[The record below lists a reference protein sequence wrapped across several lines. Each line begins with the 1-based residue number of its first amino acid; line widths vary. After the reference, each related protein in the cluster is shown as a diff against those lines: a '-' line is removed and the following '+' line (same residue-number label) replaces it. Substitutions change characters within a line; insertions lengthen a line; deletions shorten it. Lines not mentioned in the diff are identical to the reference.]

1 MENQSPAP
9 APARRR
15 RPADDPELI
24 DWHEPSQNARVLDWR
39 QRAEAFGLNP
49 IADDGG
55 TDGPIALP
63 AELLIDEEEPE
74 ATAPLGFGDVEGVE
88 PVSDDDEPADPRLPA
103 ADTDPVRVY
112 LQEIGRRRLL
122 TSAQEQEIGGRIEA
136 ARAALLAELPLV
148 PRGLCCLLSLA
159 DTVRGGEAPAAELI
173 LLPDGGELTPGHVQ
187 PVLDALAQVDTLID
201 AIEAGDRD
209 AQARAQALIRDLP
222 IRPSAIDAIVAELR
236 TQAAASGNAAGYA
249 ALERL
254 AQLEDALTDAKRQL
268 IEPNLR
274 LVVSMAKR
282 YLNRGLSLL
291 DLIQEGNI
299 GLMKAVDRFQH
310 RRGLK
315 FSTYATW
322 WIRQGITRAIA
333 DYGRTIR
340 LPVHIFESVTKLS
353 KVRQALAAEL
363 GRPPTMIELAG
374 KTGQSIDKVMVLL
387 EAARG
392 TESLDDT
399 VGVEEET
406 RRGDL
411 VADAGVPTPEELAV
425 RSRMAADVE
434 AAMAPLSDR
443 EREVLRL
450 RFGLGID
457 REMTLV
463 EIGRRLSLTRERV
476 RQIEAKALAR
486 LRQERRGDAA

>member
-1 MENQSPAP
+1 MAKQSHASAP
-9 APARRR
+9 TRQRHA
-15 RPADDPELI
+15 ADDPELI
-24 DWHEPSQNARVLDWR
+24 DWHEPAQNARVLDWR

-55 TDGPIALP
+55 TDGPIVLP
-63 AELLIDEEEPE
+63 AEQLIDEEEPE
-74 ATAPLGFGDVEGVE
+74 AAAPLGFGDVESVE
-88 PVSDDDEPADPRLPA
+88 AVPDDDEPADTRLPA

-159 DTVRGGEAPAAELI
+159 DTVRSGEAPAAELI

-187 PVLDALAQVDTLID
+187 PVLDALAQVDAMVD
-201 AIEAGDRD
+201 AIEAGDED
-209 AQARAQALIRDLP
+209 ARARAQALLRDLP
-222 IRPSAIDAIVAELR
+222 IRPSVIDAIVAELR
-236 TQAAASGNAAGYA
+236 TQAAVSGSAAGYA
-249 ALERL
+249 ALDRL
-254 AQLEDALTDAKRQL
+254 AQREDALTDAKRQL

-363 GRPPTMIELAG
+363 GRPPTMIELAE

-392 TESLDDT
+392 TESLDDM
-399 VGVEEET
+399 VGIDDET
-406 RRGDL
+406 RRSDL
-411 VADAGVPTPEELAV
+411 VADAGLPTPEDLAV

-434 AAMAPLSDR
+434 AAMAPLTDR

-486 LRQERRGDAA
+486 LRDARGDAA

>member
-1 MENQSPAP
+1 MADQARAS

-15 RPADDPELI
+15 RGGGEPELI
-24 DWHEPSQNARVLDWR
+24 DWQEPAQNARILDWR

-49 IADDGG
+49 IGDDGG
-55 TDGPIALP
+55 TDGPVVLP
-63 AELLIDEEEPE
+63 PDLLLDEEEPE
-74 ATAPLGFGDVEGVE
+74 ATAPLGFGDVETVE
-88 PVSDDDEPADPRLPA
+88 PVAEDDERVDARLPA
-103 ADTDPVRVY
+103 VETDPVRVY
-112 LQEIGRRRLL
+112 LQEIG
-122 TSAQEQEIGGRIEA
+122 GRIEA
-136 ARAALLAELPLV
+136 ARATLLAELPLV
-148 PRGLCCLLSLA
+148 SRGLCCLLSLA
-159 DTVRGGEAPAAELI
+159 DNVRSGEAPAAELI
-173 LLPDGGELTPGHVQ
+173 LLPDGGELTPGHIQ
-187 PVLDALAQVDTLID
+187 PVLDALAQVDAMID
-201 AIEAGDRD
+201 RIEAGDAD
-209 AQARAQALIRDLP
+209 AQARAQALLRDLP
-222 IRPSAIDAIVAELR
+222 IRPSVIDAIVAELR
-236 TQAAASGNAAGYA
+236 TQAATSGNAARYA
-249 ALERL
+249 ALDRL
-254 AQLEDALTDAKRQL
+254 AQLDDALTDAKRQL

-353 KVRQALAAEL
+353 KVRQALAVEL
-363 GRPPTMIELAG
+363 GRPPTMMELAA

-387 EAARG
+387 EAAKG
-392 TESLDDT
+392 TESLDDM
-399 VGVEEET
+399 VGADDDT
-406 RRGDL
+406 RRSDL
-411 VADAGVPTPEELAV
+411 VADANVPTPEDLAV

-434 AAMAPLSDR
+434 AAMAPLTDR

-450 RFGLGID
+450 RFGLGLD

-476 RQIEAKALAR
+476 RQIEAKALAK
-486 LRQERRGDAA
+486 LRDARGDAA

>member
-1 MENQSPAP
+1 MAKQETAST
-9 APARRR
+9 RRR
-15 RPADDPELI
+15 RAAADTELI
-24 DWHEPSQNARVLDWR
+24 DWREPAQNARVLDWR
-39 QRAEAFGLNP
+39 QRAEAFGLTA
-49 IADDGG
+49 ISDDGG
-55 TDGPIALP
+55 TDGPVVLP
-63 AELLIDEEEPE
+63 ADQLIEEEEPE
-74 ATAPLGFGDVEGVE
+74 ALAPLAFGDAESVE
-88 PVSDDDEPADPRLPA
+88 PA
-103 ADTDPVRVY
+103 ADDDPADVSAPAAEVDPVRVY
-112 LQEIGRRRLL
+112 LQEIGKRKLL

-136 ARAALLAELPLV
+136 ARAAVLAELPMV
-148 PRGLCCLLSLA
+148 SCGLCCLLSLA
-159 DTVRGGEAPAAELI
+159 ATVRRGEAPAAELI

-187 PVLDALAQVDTLID
+187 PVLEALAGID
-201 AIEAGDRD
+201 AIIDDIEAGDG
-209 AQARAQALIRDLP
+209 QARAQAQVLLRGLP
-222 IRPSAIDAIVAELR
+222 IRPSVIDAIVAELR
-236 TQAAASGNAAGYA
+236 TQAAVTGRSEDRA
-249 ALERL
+249 ALARL

-353 KVRQALAAEL
+353 KLRQALAVEF
-363 GRPPTMIELAG
+363 GRPPTMMELAERS
-374 KTGQSIDKVMVLL
+374 GQSLDKVMVLL
-387 EAARG
+387 EAAKG
-392 TESLDDT
+392 TESLDELIGTD
-399 VGVEEET
+399 EDT
-406 RRGDL
+406 RRSEL
-411 VADAGVPTPEELAV
+411 VADLSVPTPEDLAV

-434 AAMAPLSDR
+434 TAMAPLTER

-450 RFGLGID
+450 RFGLGLD

-476 RQIEAKALAR
+476 RQIESKALAK
-486 LRQERRGDAA
+486 LRQARGDAA